1 MKTLSLLLLSIS
13 CVSFADPSVWEQS
26 KADSSLSVQGKIKS
40 VSVDEENKQVIIR
53 IQNESSSAVNSEQ
66 TLRMCSEGLGAT
78 KEEFFKKAQM
88 DLIRDAMSKGEKV
101 KLSYSSAFNPCISTV
116 TLISGSSTKGS

>member
-26 KADSSLSVQGKIKS
+26 KAASALSIQGKIKS

-53 IQNESSSAVNSEQ
+53 IQNESKTAVNSEQ
-66 TLRMCSEGLGAT
+66 TLRLCSEGLGAT

-88 DLIRDAMSKGEKV
+88 DLIRDAMAKGEKV
-101 KLSYSSAFNPCISTV
+101 KLSYSSAFNTCISAV
-116 TLISGSSTKGS
+116 TLLSESSTKGS